1 MSSEYPDVLGDL
13 VEAQQRFEINGVHYM
28 LALEPAA
35 IAPGETAA
43 LRVWLESCW
52 DVPVQVAIDLHL
64 PIQPSPALSV
74 AQKRTDVP
82 LEAAEVGEVCIP
94 IACGAEAVSGSYRI
108 GVTIGA
114 KFETRGLYVR
124 SQKTEGQFDD
134 PLLTFTAGTA
144 LATIVGLGFVART
157 EPEQALVLQVRRV
170 RPSPASVADLTP
182 HLLSHWTVADLPIQG
197 KARQQVND
205 QRLFL
210 LPQLTRE
217 ALFKAFLEESQARF
231 RDAGLTLHI
240 GEALFMAKI
249 LTHTVGYFLTN
260 PDRQDVVLIPAYMLA
275 YRYNLP
281 TSDPVLLVVRAD
293 YARIARL
300 AISLSFG
307 LLRQRLKR
315 DVWIVE
321 EQRAVADLVADRVE
335 RGGVLPAEFLYLPLL
350 LGGLLVAGQVTMP
363 GEKPAQSLALL
374 AQARQKRSADLAE
387 NPELVALLDRLL
399 QAAQSNA

>member
-1 MSSEYPDVLGDL
+1 M
-13 VEAQQRFEINGVHYM
+13 
-28 LALEPAA
+28 
-35 IAPGETAA
+35 
-43 LRVWLESCW
+43 
-52 DVPVQVAIDLHL
+52 
-64 PIQPSPALSV
+64 
-74 AQKRTDVP
+74 
-82 LEAAEVGEVCIP
+82 
-94 IACGAEAVSGSYRI
+94 
-108 GVTIGA
+108 TIGA

-134 PLLTFTAGTA
+134 PLLTFTTGTA
-144 LATIVGLGFVART
+144 LATIAGLGFVART
-157 EPEQALVLQVRRV
+157 EPEQALVLQVLG
-170 RPSPASVADLTP
+170 PSQPASVADLTP
-182 HLLSHWTVADLPIQG
+182 TLLSHWTVADLPIQG

-240 GEALFMAKI
+240 GEALFLAKI

-260 PDRQDVVLIPAYMLA
+260 PDRQDVVLVPAYMLA

-335 RGGVLPAEFLYLPLL
+335 RGGALPAEFLYLPLL
-350 LGGLLVAGQVTMP
+350 LGGLLVAGRVTMP

-387 NPELVALLDRLL
+387 NPELVALLDQLL
-399 QAAQSNA
+399 QMAASCA

>member
-13 VEAQQRFEINGVHYM
+13 VDARQRFEINGVHYM
-28 LALEPAA
+28 LALEPETV
-35 IAPGETAA
+35 APGETAA
-43 LRVWLESCW
+43 LRVWLQNCW
-52 DVPVQVAIDLHL
+52 DVPVQVAIGLHL
-64 PIQPSPALSV
+64 PAHPSPALSLI
-74 AQKRTDVP
+74 QTRTDVP

-94 IACGAEAVSGSYRI
+94 IACGAEALSGAYRLA
-108 GVTIGA
+108 VTLGA

-124 SQKTEGQFDD
+124 SQKTGGQFDD
-134 PLLTFTAGTA
+134 PLLTFTTGTA
-144 LATIVGLGFVART
+144 LATVAGLGFVART
-157 EPEQALVLQVRRV
+157 EPEQALTLRV
-170 RPSPASVADLTP
+170 EGASQPNLEQDLCPTF
-182 HLLSHWTVADLPIQG
+182 LSHWTVTDLPVQG
-197 KARQQVND
+197 KARQHVNG
-205 QRLFL
+205 QRLFM

-217 ALFKAFLEESQARF
+217 ALFKAFLEESQARC

-240 GEALFMAKI
+240 GEALFLAKI
-249 LTHTVGYFLTN
+249 LTHTIEYFLTT
-260 PDRQDVVLIPAYMLA
+260 PDRQDVVLVPVYMLA

-281 TSDPVLLVVRAD
+281 TSDPVFLVVRAD

-315 DVWIVE
+315 DVWTLA

-335 RGGVLPAEFLYLPLL
+335 RGGALPAEFVYLPLL
-350 LGGLLVAGQVTMP
+350 LGGLLVAGRVTMP

-387 NPELVALLDRLL
+387 NPELVALLDQLL
-399 QAAQSNA
+399 QMAQAGN